1 MRSIAHKI
9 RTGLSLREALEAAGV
24 APPYIPDLGDEDGDE
39 LLLDDEIGGN
49 DGEE

>member
-24 APPYIPDLGDEDGDE
+24 SPPHIPDLGEEEGDE
-39 LLLDDEIGGN
+39 FLLD
-49 DGEE
+49 EEADAEE